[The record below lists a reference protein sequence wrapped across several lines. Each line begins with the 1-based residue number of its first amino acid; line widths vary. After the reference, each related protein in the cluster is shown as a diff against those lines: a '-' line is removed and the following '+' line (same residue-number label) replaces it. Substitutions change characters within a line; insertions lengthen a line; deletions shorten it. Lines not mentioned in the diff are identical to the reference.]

1 MDTLTRPERL
11 ALLVSLLGDEA
22 KDAARAGMDQESLAD
37 FDESLDDFRDYPPS
51 KEEIDSVLDYFNA
64 FFELAI
70 DSAANDEDGE
80 NGPTGSGVNKDGS
93 PKLGIFQV
101 SEEQFDLDLEP
112 TRLFDKIELSGDS
125 MVDINR
131 LHPYQVARAIRNE
144 NIGIMMVVI
153 RKLSDQH
160 AAKTVEFLPEAV
172 RPKIILEFSR
182 PARVKPII
190 EECILQATLDAAMTV
205 EKREEEEESSDK
217 IAKLL
222 RSLPRL
228 IRSAMLEELFEKNPE
243 LGEEVKSKC
252 YLFEDLEKLESRD
265 LQKLLAQCKTDSLVV
280 ALQGVDEEL
289 LANVL
294 ENMSKRAKETLQE
307 EMEFK
312 TNAREDEIELGR
324 KEIVKLLIKL
334 VESGEVTID

>member
-22 KDAARAGMDQESLAD
+22 TDAARAGMDKESLAD

-51 KEEIDSVLDYFNA
+51 REEIDSVLDYFNA
-64 FFELAI
+64 FFELAVE
-70 DSAANDEDGE
+70 SAANDESEEG
-80 NGPTGSGVNKDGS
+80 GPNPGATNPDGS
-93 PKLGIFQV
+93 PKLGIFQI

-112 TRLFDKIELSGDS
+112 TRTFDKIELSGDN
-125 MVDINR
+125 VIDVNR

-144 NIGIMMVVI
+144 HIGIMMVVI
-153 RKLSDQH
+153 RRLSDQH
-160 AAKTVEFLPEAV
+160 AAKTVEFLPESV

-182 PARVKPII
+182 PPRVKPLI
-190 EECILQATLDAAMTV
+190 EDCILAATLNAAMTI

-228 IRSAMLEELFEKNPE
+228 IRNAMLEELFDKNPE
-243 LGEEVKSKC
+243 LAEEVKSKC
-252 YLFEDLEKLESRD
+252 YLFEDLIKLESRD
-265 LQKLLAQCKTDSLVV
+265 LQKLLAQCKTDNLVL
-280 ALQGVDEEL
+280 ALQNVEEEL
-289 LANVL
+289 LTNVL
-294 ENMSKRAKETLQE
+294 ENMSKRAKESLQE

-312 TNAREDEIELGR
+312 TNAKEDEIEEGR
-324 KEIVKLLIKL
+324 KEVVKLLIKL
-334 VESGEVTID
+334 IESGEITLD